1 VQHAAHALAAP
12 VANATCQQSITEV
25 SRTIESIALQA
36 RIVLRQQV
44 APRVPEFNSR
54 ARPADDR
61 LSPVLPPRRI
71 SAAAFP
77 AKVARWTAP
86 VVDSGE
92 GTVMIKSGLDPD
104 RLDTASL
111 RALVRDVPDFP
122 QAGIVFRDITPLLG
136 NGAALRSAV
145 DALAALYDGLD
156 SVVGIE
162 SRGFILGSPVA
173 YALGVGMVPVRKLGR
188 LPRRTERADYALEYG
203 TNTVEIHADALQP
216 GERVLIVDD
225 VLATGGTAAATAEL
239 VERLG
244 GEVAGIAVL
253 IELPELGGRE
263 RLANYVVTSLLQ
275 Y

>member
-1 VQHAAHALAAP
+1 M
-12 VANATCQQSITEV
+12 
-25 SRTIESIALQA
+25 
-36 RIVLRQQV
+36 
-44 APRVPEFNSR
+44 
-54 ARPADDR
+54 
-61 LSPVLPPRRI
+61 
-71 SAAAFP
+71 
-77 AKVARWTAP
+77 AP
-86 VVDSGE
+86 VVDNGE
-92 GTVMIKSGLDPD
+92 GKPMVKSSSDPD
-104 RLDTASL
+104 TLDTSAL

-145 DALAALYDGLD
+145 DALAGMYQEVD
-156 SVVGIE
+156 SVIGIE
-162 SRGFILGSPVA
+162 SRGFILGAPVA

-188 LPRRTERADYALEYG
+188 LPRPTERADYALEYG

-244 GEVAGIAVL
+244 AEVAGIAVL

-263 RLANYVVTSLLQ
+263 RLADYAVTSLLR

>member
-1 VQHAAHALAAP
+1 M
-12 VANATCQQSITEV
+12 VAGR
-25 SRTIESIALQA
+25 SRL
-36 RIVLRQQV
+36 
-44 APRVPEFNSR
+44 P
-54 ARPADDR
+54 R
-61 LSPVLPPRRI
+61 LSPLRGLSPV
-71 SAAAFP
+71 AFP
-77 AKVARWTAP
+77 AKVACGTARF
-86 VVDSGE
+86 VDSGKGMPMVE
-92 GTVMIKSGLDPD
+92 SVSDQDT
-104 RLDTASL
+104 LDTSAL

-145 DALAALYDGLD
+145 DALAGMYQEVD
-156 SVVGIE
+156 SVIGIE
-162 SRGFILGSPVA
+162 SRGFILGAPVA

-188 LPRRTERADYALEYG
+188 LPRPTERADYALEYG

-244 GEVAGIAVL
+244 AEVAGIAVL

-263 RLANYVVTSLLQ
+263 RLADYAVTSLLR

>member
-1 VQHAAHALAAP
+1 
-12 VANATCQQSITEV
+12 
-25 SRTIESIALQA
+25 
-36 RIVLRQQV
+36 
-44 APRVPEFNSR
+44 
-54 ARPADDR
+54 
-61 LSPVLPPRRI
+61 
-71 SAAAFP
+71 
-77 AKVARWTAP
+77 
-86 VVDSGE
+86 
-92 GTVMIKSGLDPD
+92 MIKSGSDSD
-104 RLDTASL
+104 TLDTSSL

-122 QAGIVFRDITPLLG
+122 QAGIIFRDITPLLG

-145 DALAALYDGLD
+145 DALARRYEGID

-162 SRGFILGSPVA
+162 SRGFILGAPVA

-188 LPRRTERADYALEYG
+188 LPRATERADYALEYG

-253 IELPELGGRE
+253 IELPELGGRQ
-263 RLANYVVTSLLQ
+263 RLVSYPVTSLLQ

>member
-1 VQHAAHALAAP
+1 M
-12 VANATCQQSITEV
+12 
-25 SRTIESIALQA
+25 R
-36 RIVLRQQV
+36 LRHGLCCT
-44 APRVPEFNSR
+44 
-54 ARPADDR
+54 DR
-61 LSPVLPPRRI
+61 LSLTQSRICYSSLRKGQAVVASRPRIQRLTPL
-71 SAAAFP
+71 AFP
-77 AKVARWTAP
+77 AKVVRWTAP
-86 VVDSGE
+86 VIDGGE
-92 GTVMIKSGLDPD
+92 GTAMVESGSNPD
-104 RLDTASL
+104 TLDTAL
-111 RALVRDVPDFP
+111 LQALVRDVPDFP

-145 DALAALYDGLD
+145 DAIAALYNRID

-162 SRGFILGSPVA
+162 SRGFILGAPVA

-188 LPRRTERADYALEYG
+188 LPRATERADYALEYG

-253 IELPELGGRE
+253 IELADLGGRE
-263 RLANYVVTSLLQ
+263 RLADFPVTSLLR

>member
-1 VQHAAHALAAP
+1 M
-12 VANATCQQSITEV
+12 
-25 SRTIESIALQA
+25 
-36 RIVLRQQV
+36 
-44 APRVPEFNSR
+44 
-54 ARPADDR
+54 
-61 LSPVLPPRRI
+61 
-71 SAAAFP
+71 
-77 AKVARWTAP
+77 AP

-92 GTVMIKSGLDPD
+92 GTPMVKSSSD
-104 RLDTASL
+104 LDTLDTSAL

-145 DALAALYDGLD
+145 DALAGMYQEVD
-156 SVVGIE
+156 SVIGIE
-162 SRGFILGSPVA
+162 SRGFILGAPVA

-188 LPRRTERADYALEYG
+188 LPRPTERADYALEYG

-244 GEVAGIAVL
+244 AEVAGIAVL

-263 RLANYVVTSLLQ
+263 RLAGYAVTSLLR

>member
-1 VQHAAHALAAP
+1 MV
-12 VANATCQQSITEV
+12 
-25 SRTIESIALQA
+25 ESG
-36 RIVLRQQV
+36 
-44 APRVPEFNSR
+44 S
-54 ARPADDR
+54 
-61 LSPVLPPRRI
+61 SPD
-71 SAAAFP
+71 
-77 AKVARWTAP
+77 T
-86 VVDSGE
+86 
-92 GTVMIKSGLDPD
+92 
-104 RLDTASL
+104 LDTASL
-111 RALVRDVPDFP
+111 QALVRDVPDFP

-145 DALAALYDGLD
+145 DAIAALYDEID
-156 SVVGIE
+156 TVVGIE

-173 YALGVGMVPVRKLGR
+173 YALRVGMVPVRKLGR
-188 LPRRTERADYALEYG
+188 LPRATERADYALEYG

-216 GERVLIVDD
+216 RERVLIVDD

-263 RLANYVVTSLLQ
+263 RLASYAVTSLLQ